1 MSTDRVQSRLRVVK
15 NDGFS
20 GDRASQRVRRLQLEA
35 DRLRE
40 LEAEFR
46 REQQARIRMECLAQR
61 KGAAGWEIEAARYG
75 GAA

>member
-1 MSTDRVQSRLRVVK
+1 MSTDRVKSRLRVIR
-15 NDGFS
+15 NESADGEY
-20 GDRASQRVRRLQLEA
+20 RAARVRRLQRES
-35 DRLRE
+35 DRVHE
-40 LEAEFR
+40 LEAEFL